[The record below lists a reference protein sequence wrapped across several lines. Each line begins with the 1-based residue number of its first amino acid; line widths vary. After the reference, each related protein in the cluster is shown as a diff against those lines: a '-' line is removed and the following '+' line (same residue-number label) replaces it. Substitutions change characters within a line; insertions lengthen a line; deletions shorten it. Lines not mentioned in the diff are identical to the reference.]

1 MSSRLLPASRP
12 PASTLTRHPNY
23 DRSNIVVLM
32 SVRSFFVFSLAVAAS
47 SAGVAHAADPA
58 PAWEKIID
66 ERGIVVYKRAIPGSS
81 LVEFRAV
88 GSIRA
93 PMIRAAAVLRNS
105 GREREWM
112 ESCVEARVLEW
123 TSPLDATIYNRTESP
138 FFLISDRDLVAQ
150 ARTTVDYEAKT
161 IAIHFRS
168 VEHRRAPRIDGVV
181 RMPDVRG
188 MWKFRRLDANLTELE
203 YVLRADPGGAIPSW
217 LVNWASERI
226 PFNTILKLR
235 EQVKKPGYDQD
246 EQILDAVIDFSKF
259 EHANCNSCA
268 ADAERAGP

>member
-1 MSSRLLPASRP
+1 MNSRLLLASRP

-23 DRSNIVVLM
+23 DRCGNVLLM
-32 SVRSFFVFSLAVAAS
+32 PMRPLLLILALSSSAAS
-47 SAGVAHAADPA
+47 AADKV

-66 ERGIVVYKRAIPGSS
+66 EDGIVVHKRAIAGTS

-88 GSIRA
+88 GVIKA

-123 TSPLDATIYNRTESP
+123 LSPLDATIYNRTESP

-161 IAIHFRS
+161 IAIRFKS
-168 VEHRRAPRIDGVV
+168 VEHRRAPKIDGVV

-188 MWKFRRLDANLTELE
+188 MWKFRRIDANRTELE
-203 YVLRADPGGAIPSW
+203 YQLRADPGGALPIW

-226 PFNTILKLR
+226 PFKTIVKLR
-235 EQVKKPGYDQD
+235 EQVKKSGYDTD

-259 EHANCNSCA
+259 EHANCTSCA
-268 ADAERAGP
+268 VDAQGSDQ